1 MINNPFLFNSVL
13 SRHTSNVW
21 GYRGLFPHKFQSI
34 TCFLGG
40 MQRAL
45 LDLRLDLDSISLT
58 ESPYEALYNAS
69 SCHSLDSICSGRS
82 SDRDSLCREIAKTRR
97 VSIILS
103 LCVFT
108 PFVSRFVFITILI
121 VPQKE
126 RPPPPAKPPPEE
138 DEDFERRQNAGANRD
153 VSILCLLLLSVK

>member
-1 MINNPFLFNSVL
+1 
-13 SRHTSNVW
+13 
-21 GYRGLFPHKFQSI
+21 
-34 TCFLGG
+34 

-45 LDLRLDLDSISLT
+45 LDLRLDLDSISQT

-97 VSIILS
+97 VSIIVY
-103 LCVFT
+103 LCAYLPLLLAGF
-108 PFVSRFVFITILI
+108 FYDNII

-138 DEDFERRQNAGANRD
+138 DEDFERRQNAGAIRE
-153 VSILCLLLLSVK
+153 VSILCLLLLSEISCLYWML